1 MTAVLEPAAAPACL
15 AGRLVGFV
23 VGLAGRGLEPAAPG
37 AAWGRRASP
46 SYPDVI
52 PGQQVLREETQRDGD
67 GELALTVALRVRA
80 FPPDIVI
87 AEAAIELGDLLAPS
101 TLDLKRRLH
110 ALCRNILAEYDC
122 SKTFDEE
129 YSIYCVAGYEEDPEA
144 LVDRHRGGITAHLK
158 NERIELDE
166 DEIDAT
172 LRSSIKYG
180 KDDLT
185 IVDWDGAFV
194 FDPRADFESNV
205 ELFEI
210 VNLQLLRARRL
221 DSELDRRLETAAA
234 LVAQRAYTPVIWPGQ
249 IRRTARDLIGMRTQ
263 SILESQAI
271 ERNIKLIGDWYSAK
285 LYEVTAK
292 KFHLDDWR
300 RSIDQK
306 LDTLEDVYGMV
317 SDNLSISVG
326 RAFEAVL
333 MAGWFALLAGWF
345 VLLLLELGDR

>member
-1 MTAVLEPAAAPACL
+1 MTAALEPAAGPL
-15 AGRLVGFV
+15 MGRLVGLV
-23 VGLAGRGLEPAAPG
+23 VGLAGRGFEPAAPG
-37 AAWGRRASP
+37 AARGRRASP

-52 PGQQVLREETQRDGD
+52 PGQQVLREEIRRDGD
-67 GELALTVALRVRA
+67 DEGALTAALRVRA

-87 AEAAIELGDLLAPS
+87 AEAAVQVGDLLAPA
-101 TLDLKRRLH
+101 TLELKRRLH
-110 ALCRNILAEYDC
+110 ALCRRVLAEYDA
-122 SKTFDEE
+122 SRTFDEE
-129 YSIYCVAGYEEDPEA
+129 YSVYCVADYEEDPEA
-144 LVDRHRGGITAHLK
+144 LVDRHRGRITAHLK
-158 NERIELDE
+158 NERIDLDE

-194 FDPRADFESNV
+194 FDPRADFDSNV

-210 VNLQLLRARRL
+210 TNLQLLRARRL
-221 DSELDRRLETAAA
+221 DSELDGRLQTAAA
-234 LVAQRAYTPVIWPGQ
+234 LVAQRTYTPVIWPGQ

-263 SILESQAI
+263 SILESEGI

-285 LYEVTAK
+285 LYELTAK

-306 LDTLEDVYGMV
+306 LDTLEDVYGMA
-317 SDNLSISVG
+317 SDNLSISLG
-326 RAFEAVL
+326 RALEAVL
-333 MAGWFALLAGWF
+333 MAGWFLLLVGWF
-345 VLLLLELGDR
+345 ALFLLELGRH